1 MPAYVD
7 ESARVSISGA
17 CYVLA
22 AVLVPSDR
30 ADEVRGM
37 VRGLRPPREPRLHW
51 HKVRAGSRPGLAAAV
66 RALDIDA
73 VVVATRDV
81 RHRNSERA
89 RRRCL
94 VRLLWELDQRAA
106 RDVVFETRKHQ
117 DADDRRVI
125 AAAVRAGQVGR
136 GVGYAFVLPTDEPLL
151 WLPDVVAGAAGLAVG
166 EGDSTCLDLLG
177 GCVSVVTLP

>member
-7 ESARVSISGA
+7 ESARVSGATA
-17 CYVLA
+17 CYVMA
-22 AVLVPSDR
+22 AVLVPSER
-30 ADEVRGM
+30 ADEVRVT

-51 HKVRAGSRPGLAAAV
+51 HKVRAASRPRLAAAV
-66 RALDIDA
+66 RAMDIDA

-81 RHRNSERA
+81 QHRNSERA

-117 DADDRRVI
+117 DGDDRRVI

-151 WLPDVVAGAAGLAVG
+151 WLPDIVAGAAGLAIG
-166 EGDSTCLDLLG
+166 EDDATCLDLLG
-177 GCVSVVTLP
+177 AGVSVVMLP